1 MKCRLSIG
9 FSLLFYVFIFCFQGS
24 PRTRTIC
31 STCFGVSTR
40 REAVQPFSCKSPSR
54 TGLPTIHCF
63 KRLEATSGVTSGLYC
78 RPSLRS
84 VVERFFHFPS
94 SSSDVPVIPTSS
106 PLSPDGKHRRTS
118 PSTASGNPP
127 APVTSVPVSPLP
139 PHRTK
144 ARYLSGC
151 VRATPV
157 LPKAGSAAPPHGR
170 KRQTP
175 LSPAAKEQVR
185 IVPFRQPDPHRLH
198 PFASKYRDNR
208 IRRLAPRLVGIQ
220 HHADRCRISFQQSNM
235 PRTKRRPAQR
245 HRMPEPRRMHRQHI
259 LISFHQKDAPLPADR
274 LPCLVQ
280 PVQQLALPIQPA
292 VSELTYFGLSR
303 SSSDNLRAANP
314 ASRPPRRAQGTP
326 AGSASLS
333 SVREPS
339 RATAPPRNPTR

>member
-1 MKCRLSIG
+1 MFHI
-9 FSLLFYVFIFCFQGS
+9 LFYYFWLDPKVTSRFSKDPHNPFHLPC
-24 PRTRTIC
+24 
-31 STCFGVSTR
+31 VSTR

-127 APVTSVPVSPLP
+127 APVTGVPVSPLL

-144 ARYLSGC
+144 ARCLSGC

-175 LSPAAKEQVR
+175 LSPAGERANR
-185 IVPFRQPDPHRLH
+185 SPRSPISPA
-198 PFASKYRDNR
+198 ASTGT
-208 IRRLAPRLVGIQ
+208 IASAAL
-220 HHADRCRISFQQSNM
+220 
-235 PRTKRRPAQR
+235 RPALSASSITR
-245 HRMPEPRRMHRQHI
+245 TDVVYRFSKAM
-259 LISFHQKDAPLPADR
+259 
-274 LPCLVQ
+274 C
-280 PVQQLALPIQPA
+280 PVQ
-292 VSELTYFGLSR
+292 STT
-303 SSSDNLRAANP
+303 
-314 ASRPPRRAQGTP
+314 PPYA
-326 AGSASLS
+326 
-333 SVREPS
+333 
-339 RATAPPRNPTR
+339 

>member
-1 MKCRLSIG
+1 MPIVNRVFFIILC
-9 FSLLFYVFIFCFQGS
+9 FIFCFQGS

-40 REAVQPFSCKSPSR
+40 RETVQPFSCKSPSR

-144 ARYLSGC
+144 ARCLSGC

-175 LSPAAKEQVR
+175 LSPADERAS
-185 IVPFRQPDPHRLH
+185 PDLGSFPLGITW
-198 PFASKYRDNR
+198 AIK
-208 IRRLAPRLVGIQ
+208 IR
-220 HHADRCRISFQQSNM
+220 
-235 PRTKRRPAQR
+235 T
-245 HRMPEPRRMHRQHI
+245 
-259 LISFHQKDAPLPADR
+259 
-274 LPCLVQ
+274 
-280 PVQQLALPIQPA
+280 
-292 VSELTYFGLSR
+292 FGLIACILLII
-303 SSSDNLRAANP
+303 DL
-314 ASRPPRRAQGTP
+314 
-326 AGSASLS
+326 
-333 SVREPS
+333 
-339 RATAPPRNPTR
+339 